1 MYKFLQYSGNIEDK
15 KLKNKIKFLEPL
27 SKKDISKIKSDIFSE
42 WNYEE
47 CEHYPYKLYKFNMEN
62 NNFICLGG

>member
-1 MYKFLQYSGNIEDK
+1 MYKFLQCDGNISDN

-27 SKKDISKIKSDIFSE
+27 SKKDISKIKSDIFSG

-47 CEHYPYKLYKFNMEN
+47 CEHYPYKLYKFSIEN
-62 NNFICLGG
+62 SNFICLGG